1 MLKPSDLIEKNI
13 EALLANNYSI
23 DEIIQDANDWFNDL
37 IVPVSICSRG
47 YKIAC
52 KKLAD
57 EVLSLRKQLQESKRC
72 QKTLEKLS
80 TQAALSAASSV
91 SSSVFSFS
99 SESETKTGN
108 CKASSSLA

>member
-1 MLKPSDLIEKNI
+1 MLKPSDLREKNI

-23 DEIIQDANDWFNDL
+23 EEIIQDANDWFNDL
-37 IVPVSICSRG
+37 IVPVSTYSRG

-72 QKTLEKLS
+72 QKTLEKHS
-80 TQAALSAASSV
+80 TQAALSAAS
-91 SSSVFSFS
+91 
-99 SESETKTGN
+99 
-108 CKASSSLA
+108 

>member
-1 MLKPSDLIEKNI
+1 MLKPDNLKEKNI
-13 EALLANNYSI
+13 EILKTNNYSI
-23 DEIIQDANDWFNDL
+23 EEIIKDADYWFDDL
-37 IVPVSICSRG
+37 VVLLSPTSRG

>member
-57 EVLSLRKQLQESKRC
+57 EVLSLRKQLQECKQC
-72 QKTLEKLS
+72 QKTSEKLS
-80 TQAALSAASSV
+80 TQAALSAAS
-91 SSSVFSFS
+91 
-99 SESETKTGN
+99 
-108 CKASSSLA
+108 